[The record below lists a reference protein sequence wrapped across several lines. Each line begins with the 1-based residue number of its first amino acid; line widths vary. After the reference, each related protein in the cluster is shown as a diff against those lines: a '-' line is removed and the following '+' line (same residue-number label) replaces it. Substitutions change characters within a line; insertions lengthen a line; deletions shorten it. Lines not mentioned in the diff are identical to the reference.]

1 MTAAPALLTDSI
13 PADVSGW
20 WVSEKYDGV
29 RAIWNGERLLS
40 RNGKDLGA
48 PEWFTA
54 GLPKNIRLDGEL
66 WMGRGTFDQLVS
78 TIQRKDSDWQG
89 VRYMVF
95 EIAGEGTF
103 EERHDKLLTEYDLP
117 KHCAKVLHWPLTGS
131 WSLSMR
137 EKEIVEG
144 GGEGC
149 VIRRP
154 GSKYRPGRC
163 GDTIKVKRLVA
174 DVDRWQG

>member
-78 TIQRKDSDWQG
+78 AIQRKDSDWQG
-89 VRYMVF
+89 VR
-95 EIAGEGTF
+95 
-103 EERHDKLLTEYDLP
+103 L
-117 KHCAKVLHWPLTGS
+117 
-131 WSLSMR
+131 SL
-137 EKEIVEG
+137 IH
-144 GGEGC
+144 
-149 VIRRP
+149 I
-154 GSKYRPGRC
+154 
-163 GDTIKVKRLVA
+163 
-174 DVDRWQG
+174 